1 MRVKMRG
8 NYLRDLLRSQPQ
20 SKVYICGTIVA
31 YCSSWASLRIHSL
44 GQCLQ
49 PLVGIK
55 NDGTNESL
63 VWSCSWYLHFISCL
77 GFFHKKLQLKWV
89 ANFSKPILMSPLI
102 HFKLSIFLLLSA
114 KPNAISNCDICC
126 LNIERKKERKKE
138 RNW

>member
-20 SKVYICGTIVA
+20 SKLYLCGTIVA
-31 YCSSWASLRIHSL
+31 YCSSWAFLRIHSL

-55 NDGTNESL
+55 NDGTNDSL

-77 GFFHKKLQLKWV
+77 VSSQKIAIEMSCK
-89 ANFSKPILMSPLI
+89 FSKPILMPLLI